1 MNENIKNFIQKV
13 AADESLQAKMQAFTD
28 MDEAYEYAAS
38 IQDGFTKEE
47 FSKVMTKLSE
57 MVSDNG
63 ELSDED
69 LANVAGGEN
78 TVTQAVTVGVSC
90 SVASISCAAG
100 ALAAV

>member
-1 MNENIKNFIQKV
+1 MNENIKELMQKV

-28 MDEAYEYAAS
+28 MDEAYEFATS

-63 ELSDED
+63 ELTDDD
-69 LANVAGGEN
+69 LASIAGGAEST
-78 TVTQAVTVGVSC
+78 TVLSVT
-90 SVASISCAAG
+90 ASTAIASCAAMG
-100 ALAAV
+100 AAL